1 MSNRR
6 RIIIV
11 VISVFIGSLM
21 SAGLF
26 YKRGNGNLDNNSILN
41 LVTNM
46 VFSLVI
52 VIAIGMFFV
61 WNNNKDKSGP
71 K

>member
-6 RIIIV
+6 RIIII
-11 VISVFIGSLM
+11 VISIGIGTLM

-26 YKRGNGNLDNNSILN
+26 YKRGNGSLDNNSILN
-41 LVTNM
+41 LATNM

-52 VIAIGMFFV
+52 VIAIGLYFA
-61 WNNNKDKSGP
+61 WNKDK

>member
-6 RIIIV
+6 RITIII
-11 VISVFIGSLM
+11 ISVFIGTLM

-41 LVTNM
+41 LVTNLI
-46 VFSLVI
+46 FSLI
-52 VIAIGMFFV
+52 IILAIGLYFV
-61 WNNNKDKSGP
+61 WRKDKDA
-71 K
+71 

>member
-11 VISVFIGSLM
+11 VISVFFGTLM

-26 YKRGNGNLDNNSILN
+26 YKRGNGSMDNVSWLN
-41 LVTNM
+41 LATNLF
-46 VFSLVI
+46 FSLII
-52 VIAIGMFFV
+52 VLAIGLYFA
-61 WNNNKDKSGP
+61 WKKDKN
-71 K
+71 

>member
-11 VISVFIGSLM
+11 VISVLFGSLM

-26 YKRGNGNLDNNSILN
+26 YKRGNGTLDHNSILN
-41 LVTNM
+41 LVTNL

-52 VIAIGMFFV
+52 VLAIGLYFV
-61 WNNNKDKSGP
+61 WNKKQNKE
-71 K
+71 